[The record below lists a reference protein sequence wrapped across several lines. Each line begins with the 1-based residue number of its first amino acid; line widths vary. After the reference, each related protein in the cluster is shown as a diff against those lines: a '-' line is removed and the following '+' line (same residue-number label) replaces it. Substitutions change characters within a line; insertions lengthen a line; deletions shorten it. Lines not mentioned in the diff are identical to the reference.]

1 MTHIVLIE
9 RGLAP
14 HFVIGYRPPRRESTM
29 TTDKAAWYFVRTE
42 DGGYM
47 VRSPRTLRLS
57 DNVIHSGTLEG
68 VIRYVEAGPQT

>member
-1 MTHIVLIE
+1 
-9 RGLAP
+9 
-14 HFVIGYRPPRRESTM
+14 M